1 MLILPVKIISTV
13 AFISQIDRLRIY
25 FISKLRFFF
34 FSQCP
39 FMHWDPGWSPV
50 SGTHYTPVC
59 LCPFFSLP
67 HSALPCALKGV
78 HWTFAGEQWC
88 VFSGL
93 SVCCVPVSLGL
104 GCCVETLAADGQP

>member
-1 MLILPVKIISTV
+1 MLILPFKIISTV

-59 LCPFFSLP
+59 LCPFFS
-67 HSALPCALKGV
+67 SACAERCALDICRG
-78 HWTFAGEQWC
+78 TM
-88 VFSGL
+88 
-93 SVCCVPVSLGL
+93 VCF
-104 GCCVETLAADGQP
+104 